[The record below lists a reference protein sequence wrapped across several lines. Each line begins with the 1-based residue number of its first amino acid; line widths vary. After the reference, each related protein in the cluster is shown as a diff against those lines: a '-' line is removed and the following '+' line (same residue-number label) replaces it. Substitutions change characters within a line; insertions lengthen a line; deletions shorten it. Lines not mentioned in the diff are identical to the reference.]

1 MPKSAESI
9 NDDLDTLLG
18 SHGFEVTPMDSSGQ
32 EVPVPSEADIF
43 QFHFH
48 RNGDDYG
55 TVTVTIDGL
64 QKMIVYYDDQVS
76 GSGSGDNGDISW
88 IDLVKQL
95 KKFALGHQLGF
106 ELKDTDRLR
115 TDMKRRE
122 HTKKLEESWSGIGF
136 DVRSDKLWPAKL
148 FENKNVEQSSEF
160 DKIIDEFR
168 AGVGTP
174 KQGAKCILAMIIRS
188 ADSIDIMY
196 GIAQYV
202 DQTNTHYIL
211 KNSTGTHQ
219 YSKKNQV
226 VFTNKNQ
233 LSQLETLLRLKYTDI
248 SIEIEQMKVMETSM
262 TQPTTQKQL
271 QVGDIIG
278 IRPTGAKMVPT
289 KAEVLFVGRSGA
301 KIKLF
306 SPRIIASR
314 GGNAE
319 MTISTING
327 KYDIQ
332 NPFVDITRPRPPVE
346 PQQGLAEAD
355 EWEEDTEKR
364 ERFLQYAKQ
373 KLMATKGNRT
383 EIANHLSVQ
392 DNKFFDSP
400 FINTDTQI
408 GLGAVN
414 ITRGEKFTK
423 AISQIMEYIRSG
435 KGQAEIEATYA
446 ALWLQPEGKKFIK
459 RVHDDLVSM
468 KDDTV
473 EARQKHA
480 IALSGYQIQH
490 LGGKVRGSYKGEH
503 STDPKD
509 RMTREVADIYDVA
522 EMEIGRILN
531 IELDER
537 ERAREMAIWD
547 ALPMPMKVSIAAA
560 AGTTPEGFKAGMF
573 GRDDA
578 ERIGGYLKGQQ
589 QYQRPGRPNA
599 QQHGNEDDNI
609 DFGNDDDEDEEQ
621 QKLNEGYYGNKKMS
635 YNDDTPRVKMVIKHN
650 KQLEETDQRF
660 RHIERIFLETS
671 DGERFQ
677 APTNKP
683 SRARMFARHIAEGG
697 AYRDERWSHL
707 QEICEDL
714 DALGGFVR
722 ATARGREQFNESAQ
736 RMISEA
742 NEKYQQLRETV
753 KQLSSGRGYN
763 KYFESYQP
771 ALITETD
778 DTLSEVFKQSTIDT
792 RIESALP
799 VLSKFGIKHVAIAET
814 SMFEN
819 WADSILDEAL
829 DPMTD
834 AQEKALLQLLNDTE
848 LKVGPNGEVAI
859 AALDDIIANDE
870 LSDEL
875 RAAAKQDSNNDA
887 VAVIKS
893 WMERQHDPRYDA
905 ILDKYENEEAPDPT
919 KDSENKE
926 PAKVKPRP
934 EKKLSPSTQTAPAG
948 DLGALPPL
956 PSLPPLAEDSDFV
969 RMLKLSGI

>member
-1 MPKSAESI
+1 
-9 NDDLDTLLG
+9 
-18 SHGFEVTPMDSSGQ
+18 
-32 EVPVPSEADIF
+32 
-43 QFHFH
+43 
-48 RNGDDYG
+48 
-55 TVTVTIDGL
+55 
-64 QKMIVYYDDQVS
+64 
-76 GSGSGDNGDISW
+76 
-88 IDLVKQL
+88 L
-95 KKFALGHQLGF
+95 KKFAHRHQLAF
-106 ELKDTDRLR
+106 ELKDTDKLGQ
-115 TDMKRRE
+115 DMKRRE
-122 HTKKLEESWSGIGF
+122 HTKKLEES
-136 DVRSDKLWPAKL
+136 L
-148 FENKNVEQSSEF
+148 N
-160 DKIIDEFR
+160 
-168 AGVGTP
+168 
-174 KQGAKCILAMIIRS
+174 
-188 ADSIDIMY
+188 
-196 GIAQYV
+196 
-202 DQTNTHYIL
+202 
-211 KNSTGTHQ
+211 
-219 YSKKNQV
+219 
-226 VFTNKNQ
+226 
-233 LSQLETLLRLKYTDI
+233 
-248 SIEIEQMKVMETSM
+248 TSM
-262 TQPTTQKQL
+262 PTQKPL

-278 IRPTGAKMVPT
+278 IRPIGAKMIPT

-306 SPRIIASR
+306 SPRMIAAR

-332 NPFVDITRPRPPVE
+332 NPFVDITRSRPPVE

-373 KLMATKGNRT
+373 KLMTTKGNRT

-392 DNKFFDSP
+392 DNKFFGSP

-435 KGQAEIEATYA
+435 KGQSEIEATYA

-490 LGGKVRGSYKGEH
+490 LGGKVRGSYKGDY

-537 ERAREMAIWD
+537 ERAQEMAVWD
-547 ALPMPMKVSIAAA
+547 ALPMPMKISIAAA
-560 AGTTPEGFKAGMF
+560 AGTTPAGFKAGLF

-578 ERIGGYLKGQQ
+578 ERIGGYLQGQQ
-589 QYQRPGRPNA
+589 QYGRPGHSNT
-599 QQHGNEDDNI
+599 QQNSDEDQDDI
-609 DFGNDDDEDEEQ
+609 DFGSDDEEEEQEQ
-621 QKLNEGYYGNKKMS
+621 QKLNEGYYGNRKMS
-635 YNDDTPRVKMVIKHN
+635 YSDDTPRVKMVIKHN

-677 APTNKP
+677 APTTKP

-697 AYRDERWSHL
+697 AYRDDRWAHL

-722 ATARGREQFNESAQ
+722 ATSRGREQFNESAQ

-742 NEKYQQLRETV
+742 VEKYQQLRETV
-753 KQLSSGRGYN
+753 KHLSSGRGYN

-771 ALITETD
+771 AVITETD

-799 VLSKFGIKHVAIAET
+799 VLSKFGIKHTAIAES
-814 SMFEN
+814 SMFEA
-819 WADSILDEAL
+819 WADSLLESSL

-834 AQEKALLQLLNDTE
+834 AQEEALVKLLSDSE

-859 AALDDIIANDE
+859 GELDDIINNDG
-870 LSDEL
+870 LNAEL
-875 RAAAKQDSNNDA
+875 RTAAKQDSNNDA

-893 WMERQHDPRYDA
+893 WMERQHNPRYDT
-905 ILDKYENEEAPDPT
+905 ILDKLERSPEQADDEVNDNT
-919 KDSENKE
+919 E
-926 PAKVKPRP
+926 PAKPQPKSKTEPAQSAQQAQP
-934 EKKLSPSTQTAPAG
+934 GTQE
-948 DLGALPPL
+948 LPPL
-956 PSLPPLAEDSDFV
+956 PPLPPLAEDSDFV